1 MKLVDVLGD
10 ELVANLDPRALAGRV
25 VSAPLPNGIGN
36 RIRAQLLRWCGID
49 IGAGTTIAGALTITG
64 GRRASSNVHIGS
76 RCFVNIGCVL
86 DASARIEI
94 GDGVAIGQHVLF
106 TTNSHASGHP
116 LRRAGA
122 LVAEPIRIGHGAWIA
137 ARAVLLPGVT
147 VGDGAIVTAGAVVTR
162 SIPAHTMAGGVP
174 ARPIKELPAEAED
187 LRRDD
192 R

>member
-1 MKLVDVLGD
+1 METVGADAV
-10 ELVANLDPRALAGRV
+10 VPPRRSWREPLRVWRAGRRPRV
-25 VSAPLPNGIGN
+25 
-36 RIRAQLLRWCGID
+36 W
-49 IGAGTTIAGALTITG
+49 IGAGVRLGRGVALRAGRG
-64 GRRASSNVHIGS
+64 
-76 RCFVNIGCVL
+76 
-86 DASARIEI
+86 ARLVI